1 MTRPVIE
8 TCWKKTYLM
17 PSASMRRA
25 ISSIFSRRP
34 GWLRASSSVAGG
46 GAIRARDRTGSTVP
60 PSWRANAPP
69 TGLLVSVATLS
80 PLGSLGARAGRY
92 RSFEQIGTFLARAQE
107 PPATMRR
114 GCARP
119 PFRAAVARGRRHRPE
134 PRPRG
139 ERLGRE
145 APGAVLGGPP

>member
-46 GAIRARDRTGSTVP
+46 GAIRALDRTVSTVP
-60 PSWRANAPP
+60 PSWRANVAP

-80 PLGSLGARAGRY
+80 PLGSLEARAGRY
-92 RSFEQIGTFLARAQE
+92 RSFEQIGTFLG
-107 PPATMRR
+107 PPFEGAVTMRAMA
-114 GCARP
+114 GSDDQARD
-119 PFRAAVARGRRHRPE
+119 AAALPHAR
-134 PRPRG
+134 
-139 ERLGRE
+139 
-145 APGAVLGGPP
+145 